1 PVRIPGGPATL
12 INPFPMKNFTIISL
26 LVSMSLFCQ
35 AQIWEPHPVN
45 FPSPTQGWRIT
56 PANDSVAWTFGFVLD
71 TAGDW
76 VQNNYSYSRTTDGGN
91 TWTSSTFPGIQAD
104 GFFCSIFAAGPEN
117 AWIVFYDY
125 AEGGKIFHTP
135 NGGQDWNLLDAPVQD
150 VFVSSIYFFDQDHG
164 VIWGDP
170 IDSLYSIFTTADGGL
185 SWEQVGASDMPPAI
199 DNDEWTVAGNV
210 GVNGDHIWF
219 DTYYN

>member
-1 PVRIPGGPATL
+1 
-12 INPFPMKNFTIISL
+12 
-26 LVSMSLFCQ
+26 
-35 AQIWEPHPVN
+35 
-45 FPSPTQGWRIT
+45 
-56 PANDSVAWTFGFVLD
+56 
-71 TAGDW
+71 
-76 VQNNYSYSRTTDGGN
+76 
-91 TWTSSTFPGIQAD
+91 
-104 GFFCSIFAAGPEN
+104 
-117 AWIVFYDY
+117 
-125 AEGGKIFHTP
+125 TP

-219 DTYYN
+219 DTYYNRVFYSPDRGHTWTAWDNPSATH